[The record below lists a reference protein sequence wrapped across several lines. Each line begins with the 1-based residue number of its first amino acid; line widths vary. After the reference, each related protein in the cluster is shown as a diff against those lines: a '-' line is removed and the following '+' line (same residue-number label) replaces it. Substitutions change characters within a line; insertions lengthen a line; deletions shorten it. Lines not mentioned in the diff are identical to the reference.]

1 MIEGGKQAWLNTF
14 RAGDRKF
21 LRSVTLVWRAV
32 ISALPDDPEED
43 VITAALVVKLRSD
56 PNTRDLF
63 RYYGFQHPPIRSTPQ
78 GQVEGHRLRIDL
90 AVIIDQ
96 ERDTYIAYE
105 CKKLNVHGGDGAR
118 RSQAGA
124 YVRDGMM
131 RFVTEQY
138 AKDLPVGCMLG
149 YVMDGDLQW
158 AYARVVAAMMS
169 QTPTLG
175 LQGRPISA
183 PSIGVVQRFVTQHSR
198 SGRSLEMR
206 HSLLPF
212 VGSASA
218 GAVA

>member
-1 MIEGGKQAWLNTF
+1 MIEGEKQAWLDTF

-21 LRSVTLVWRAV
+21 LRSVMLVWRAA
-32 ISALPDDPEED
+32 ISGLPDDPEED
-43 VITAALVVKLRSD
+43 AITAALVVKLRSD

-78 GQVEGHRLRIDL
+78 GRVEGYRLRIDL

-96 ERDTYIAYE
+96 ERDTYLAYE
-105 CKKLNVHGGDGAR
+105 CKKLNVHGADGAR

-138 AKDLPVGCMLG
+138 GRDLPVGCMLG

-158 AYARVVAAMMS
+158 AYARVVAAMMA

-183 PSIGVVQRFVTQHSR
+183 PSIGVIQRFVTQHEHN
-198 SGRSLEMR
+198 GRSLEMR

-212 VGSASA
+212 VGSASI